1 MEPISLSTTAGAA
14 PALHPCYSEQA
25 HRHFARLHLAVA
37 PKCNI
42 QCHYCNRKH
51 DCANE
56 SRPGVVSELLTPEQA
71 VQKTLAVG
79 SAIPHLAVVGIAGP
93 GDPLANPEAVFAVFR
108 ALTEKAPDLT
118 LCLSTN
124 GLALP
129 DHIDELRQHRVGHV
143 TITINCVDPDI
154 GAKIYPWIQ
163 WQGRRLRG
171 REAAEVLIARQLQGL
186 DQLVAHGVL
195 VKINSVLIPGVN
207 DQHLMEVN
215 RVVKAKGAFLHNIVP
230 LISRP
235 EHGTHYGKTGQREP
249 TEAELT
255 TLRDACAGEAGETGV
270 MKHCQQC
277 RADAVGLLGQD
288 RGAEFTLEK
297 VAAMPVDWQAAMAKR
312 AAVRAAVEQRL
323 AMQARFLQSTATRPA
338 ANVRRLPTPA
348 IPTLR
353 VAVGSTDGQTI
364 DAHFGHLREFLIY
377 DVSSHGAQLV
387 ERRPINDRYCNGPTT
402 CGDGNATLPDA
413 IQTLQD
419 CPVLLC
425 ARIGFE
431 PWRSLQDAGIQPNSE
446 HALKSITE
454 ALSVVYQEWQENR
467 RFNTMPAQTPSMAQG
482 SAA

>member
-1 MEPISLSTTAGAA
+1 MELMSPTATAGAS
-14 PALHPCYSEQA
+14 PSLHPCYSEQA

-129 DHIDELRQHRVGHV
+129 DHIDELCQHHVGHV
-143 TITINCVDPDI
+143 TITINCIDPDI
-154 GAKIYPWIQ
+154 GAQIYPWIV
-163 WQGRRLRG
+163 WQGCRLRG

-186 DQLVAHGVL
+186 DLLVERGVL

-207 DQHLMEVN
+207 DQHLVEVN
-215 RVVKAKGAFLHNIVP
+215 RVAKAKGAFLHNIVP

-249 TEAELT
+249 TDAELAA
-255 TLRDACAGEAGETGV
+255 LREVCASEDGETGV

-297 VAAMPVDWQAAMAKR
+297 VAALSVDWQAAIAKR
-312 AAVRAAVEQRL
+312 AAVRTAVEQRL
-323 AMQARFLQSTATRPA
+323 AMQARFLQSAARPSGT
-338 ANVRRLPTPA
+338 VRRLPTSA
-348 IPTLR
+348 APTLR

-364 DAHFGHLREFLIY
+364 NAHFGHVREFLIY
-377 DVSSHGAQLV
+377 DVSPSGAQWV
-387 ERRPINDRYCNGPTT
+387 ERRPLNNRYCNGPTT

-413 IQTLQD
+413 LEALHDCTL
-419 CPVLLC
+419 LLC

-431 PWRSLQDAGIQPNSE
+431 PWRSLQEAGIQPNSE
-446 HALKSITE
+446 HALESITE
-454 ALSVVYQEWQENR
+454 ILPAVYEKWRKSGQR
-467 RFNTMPAQTPSMAQG
+467 DATPANIRPMAQSG
-482 SAA
+482 FA

>member
-1 MEPISLSTTAGAA
+1 MELMSPSTTVGAS
-14 PALHPCYSEQA
+14 PSLHPCYSEQA

-56 SRPGVVSELLTPEQA
+56 SRPGVVSELLTPDQA

-79 SAIPHLAVVGIAGP
+79 AAIPHLAVVGIAGP
-93 GDPLANPEAVFAVFR
+93 GDPLANPEVVFQVFR

-129 DHIDELRQHRVGHV
+129 DHIDELCQHHVGHV
-143 TITINCVDPDI
+143 TITINCIDPNV
-154 GAKIYPWIQ
+154 GAQIYPWIV
-163 WQGRRLRG
+163 WRGRRLRG
-171 REAAEVLIARQLQGL
+171 REAAEVLITRQLQGL
-186 DQLVAHGVL
+186 DLLVKRGVL

-207 DQHLMEVN
+207 DQHLVEVN
-215 RVVKAKGAFLHNIVP
+215 RVVKAKGAFLHNIMP

-235 EHGTHYGKTGQREP
+235 EHGAYYGKTGQREP
-249 TEAELT
+249 TDAELAA
-255 TLRDACAGEAGETGV
+255 LRDICADEDGETGV

-297 VAAMPVDWQAAMAKR
+297 VAVMHVDWQAAIVKR

-323 AMQARFLQSTATRPA
+323 AMQARFLQSVARPSGT
-338 ANVRRLPTPA
+338 VRHLPTPTT
-348 IPTLR
+348 PTLR

-364 DAHFGHLREFLIY
+364 NAHFGHVHEFLIY
-377 DVSSHGAQLV
+377 DASPHGAQWV
-387 ERRPINDRYCNGPTT
+387 ERRPLNNRYCNGPTT

-413 IQTLQD
+413 IQAIQD
-419 CPVLLC
+419 CAVLLC

-431 PWRSLQDAGIQPNSE
+431 PWRSLQEAGIQPNSE
-446 HALKSITE
+446 HALESITE
-454 ALSVVYQEWQENR
+454 ILPTVYETWRKRGQR
-467 RFNTMPAQTPSMAQG
+467 DTTSAHARSIAPSGLA
-482 SAA
+482 